1 MIDRDLDL
9 ASRTGRNSRSLRA
22 GTKGKQLRAH
32 LEDLELRRKERR
44 HENDLMSL
52 KIFDVA
58 QWRKMV
64 GLDRKVHPTD
74 FDMTQVRHH
83 LKTVHTA
90 CDVMKNKVKKV
101 KY

>member
-1 MIDRDLDL
+1 
-9 ASRTGRNSRSLRA
+9 
-22 GTKGKQLRAH
+22 
-32 LEDLELRRKERR
+32 
-44 HENDLMSL
+44 MSL